1 VATRRSA
8 IDPQLNVAEI
18 EFVAVADPDE
28 VAEAHTATFVSG
40 AYELVLLAVLENG
53 AGPDV
58 SAVDVR
64 RDAAEPPT
72 I

>member
-18 EFVAVADPDE
+18 EFVAVTDPDQ
-28 VAEAHTATFVSG
+28 VPEAHTATCVSG
-40 AYELVLLAVLENG
+40 AYELVLLAVVKNG

-64 RDAAEPPT
+64 DAPESPT